1 MLPRLG
7 ILERQEVESMTSTFA
22 FALEALV
29 AHNVSGM
36 EPSCT
41 TRFAHEF
48 SLVASMIHPLSL
60 RPICIIVPN
69 LALAASQVRL
79 PTLFAD
85 HACPFLTFGVL
96 QRMLRELA
104 VAELVKA
111 FDTLVSLVLV
121 WGIPAL

>member
-7 ILERQEVESMTSTFA
+7 ILERQEVESMTSKFA

-29 AHNVSGM
+29 AHKVSGM
-36 EPSCT
+36 EPLCT
-41 TRFAHEF
+41 TRFAYEF
-48 SLVASMIHPLSL
+48 SLVASMIHPLGL

-69 LALAASQVRL
+69 LALAASQGRL

-104 VAELVKA
+104 EAEFIKA